1 MSKRIDKLTAV
12 KERAVDVAERTLINA
27 RAATAAAEQAI
38 KATEEQWEQS
48 QEKARHA
55 ASIDDLIVIDARSR
69 TLRQAVQRA
78 EAVLAT
84 RRREEKTKL
93 DAVAAARMEMRR
105 FELWGDRADALAK
118 ATTDRVARV
127 AEDAL
132 AARTKGDI

>member
-12 KERAVDVAERTLINA
+12 KDRAVDVAERALINA

-38 KATEEQWEQS
+38 RATEEQWEQS
-48 QEKARHA
+48 QEKARQA
-55 ASIDDLIVIDARSR
+55 TTIDDLIVLDARTR

-78 EAVLAT
+78 EAVLVA
-84 RRREEKTKL
+84 RRKEEQAKL
-93 DAVAAARMEMRR
+93 DAVSAARMEMRR
-105 FELWGDRADALAK
+105 FEIWGERADALAK

-132 AARTKGDI
+132 AARTKGEI